1 MKNLETDRLL
11 LRKFRES
18 DSKDLFEY
26 AKSELVGPNAGWKPH
41 ENEDESKNIIHMF
54 IENNETYA
62 IILKSENK
70 LIGTIGVHEKYPD
83 ESKVNLKQR
92 ELGYAIN
99 PKYWG
104 KGIMPEA
111 INCIIEYGFNELNL
125 DLIWCGHAEFNYNSK
140 RVIQKCG
147 FEYKLSKKTIL
158 SQLDNKEVISLFYCI
173 SKDSYYEIMKEKFKT
188 LKKE

>member
-1 MKNLETDRLL
+1 MKNLETYRLL

-70 LIGTIGVHEKYPD
+70 LIGTIGVHEKFPD

-92 ELGYAIN
+92 ELGYALN

-125 DLIWCGHAEFNYNSK
+125 DLIWCGHTESNYNSK
-140 RVIQKCG
+140 RVIKKCG
-147 FEYKLSKKTIL
+147 FEYNLSKKTTL
-158 SQLDNKEVISLFYCI
+158 RQLDNKEVTSLFYCI
-173 SKDSYYEIMKEKFKT
+173 SKESYYGRKI
-188 LKKE
+188 